1 MRTHTPVSTVDKAEP
16 THDRQF
22 VSALARGLKVMSV
35 FGAEDQVLS
44 NNEIS
49 HRTGLPKPT
58 ISRLTYTLCKLGY
71 LSQDS
76 AGRYRLDPHVLTL
89 GFPVLARLS
98 VREIARP
105 MMQALAEQC
114 GVTVSLGLRD
124 GLHLVFVQRI
134 RSNSPVVLQQDIG
147 TRVPIANTAL
157 GRAYI
162 AGLSTH
168 ARATLIEELHR
179 ATPVSEWI
187 TLREQIESE
196 VKHYQAHGYCLG
208 GDWDFSLNGAAA
220 PLVLPGRPL
229 LALGCGAASAGL
241 PNSKLRELGVQIRDI
256 VRRIEFIHESSL
268 SGLQG
273 GA

>member
-105 MMQALAEQC
+105 MMQALAEQY
-114 GVTVSLGLRD
+114 GVTVS
-124 GLHLVFVQRI
+124 
-134 RSNSPVVLQQDIG
+134 
-147 TRVPIANTAL
+147 
-157 GRAYI
+157 
-162 AGLSTH
+162 
-168 ARATLIEELHR
+168 
-179 ATPVSEWI
+179 
-187 TLREQIESE
+187 
-196 VKHYQAHGYCLG
+196 
-208 GDWDFSLNGAAA
+208 
-220 PLVLPGRPL
+220 LVLPGRPL